1 MRSSGT
7 ARSLSPRP
15 AAWLATTA
23 IAVVA
28 NYAAG
33 RDDSKRAIAMEKIAA
48 VLDEAMERVR
58 HVIEELCK

>member
-1 MRSSGT
+1 MTGMPEAGL
-7 ARSLSPRP
+7 AREINLEY
-15 AAWLATTA
+15 AA

-33 RDDSKRAIAMEKIAA
+33 RGDSKRAIPMEKIAA